1 MLHLPK
7 SFNKE
12 DPPKYSKEVE
22 QLEGGG
28 HRCWA
33 IPGFDQL
40 FILNITK
47 KCLQQTKLTK
57 SRETWRNGS
66 QPLKDSHRR
75 RWSCPPIAAKIFQL
89 NIFFCQLLRKRH
101 HINKISKRDPVFAGV
116 NIVQVPPMVHWP
128 VSNLFVTTKFV
139 SYFEMTCEQKLSL
152 PCSLHP
158 EEKRHLCLDLYKRLH
173 HKVVALLWVPS
184 QLCWEW
190 SLVRLF
196 IQFSLYP
203 TTSNTQT
210 SSCLYSLTEDVMRY
224 IATRVPHPKTSPY
237 KNVKSVQKAK
247 VCEQSNLQYHVITMR
262 NWQTWNMKGN
272 GGKKRVVIICPQA
285 MLPSSISS
293 IAMATR
299 FLEIFIFVEF
309 LDKMSS

>member
-1 MLHLPK
+1 M
-7 SFNKE
+7 
-12 DPPKYSKEVE
+12 
-22 QLEGGG
+22 
-28 HRCWA
+28 
-33 IPGFDQL
+33 
-40 FILNITK
+40 
-47 KCLQQTKLTK
+47 
-57 SRETWRNGS
+57 
-66 QPLKDSHRR
+66 
-75 RWSCPPIAAKIFQL
+75 
-89 NIFFCQLLRKRH
+89 
-101 HINKISKRDPVFAGV
+101 FAGV
-116 NIVQVPPMVHWP
+116 NIVQMPSMAHWQ
-128 VSNLFVTTKFV
+128 VSNLFVKAKFV
-139 SYFEMTCEQKLSL
+139 SSFEMTSEQKLFL

-173 HKVVALLWVPS
+173 HKVAALLWVPS
-184 QLCWEW
+184 PLCWEW

-196 IQFSLYP
+196 IQYSFHP
-203 TTSNTQT
+203 TPSKTQT

-247 VCEQSNLQYHVITMR
+247 VCEQSNLQYHVVTMR
-262 NWQTWNMKGN
+262 YWQTWNMKGN

-309 LDKMSS
+309 RKKSRKSIYGWKWTWSVRWLISNDKNSFLSWW

>member
-1 MLHLPK
+1 M
-7 SFNKE
+7 
-12 DPPKYSKEVE
+12 
-22 QLEGGG
+22 
-28 HRCWA
+28 
-33 IPGFDQL
+33 
-40 FILNITK
+40 
-47 KCLQQTKLTK
+47 
-57 SRETWRNGS
+57 
-66 QPLKDSHRR
+66 
-75 RWSCPPIAAKIFQL
+75 
-89 NIFFCQLLRKRH
+89 
-101 HINKISKRDPVFAGV
+101 FAGV
-116 NIVQVPPMVHWP
+116 NIVQMPSMAHWQ
-128 VSNLFVTTKFV
+128 VSNLFVKAKFV
-139 SYFEMTCEQKLSL
+139 SSFEMTSEQKLFL

-158 EEKRHLCLDLYKRLH
+158 EEKRHLCLDLYKRHH

-184 QLCWEW
+184 PLCWEW

-196 IQFSLYP
+196 IQYSFHP
-203 TTSNTQT
+203 TPSKTQT

-247 VCEQSNLQYHVITMR
+247 VCEQSNLQYHVVTMR
-262 NWQTWNMKGN
+262 YWQTWNMKGN

-309 LDKMSS
+309 RKKSRKSIYGWKWTWSVRWLISNDKNSFLSWW